1 MYVNVFFFGGHDVCL
16 MFVFFIIVV
25 LLSVV
30 RKESCCKLSER
41 SCGENRVVTGKENG
55 SNVNNCRGVVRGTAL
70 RVNLSFHPI

>member
-1 MYVNVFFFGGHDVCL
+1 

-30 RKESCCKLSER
+30 RKSCCKLSER
-41 SCGENRVVTGKENG
+41 SCGEKRVVTGKENG